1 MEKQHRLSLLRDETL
16 AMPLSSAQ
24 QGMWFAQQLNL
35 DANPKVFKITEYLQI
50 DGEVEVS
57 VLLNAF
63 QHTLKET
70 ESFQRI
76 FYTGKMGPLQQTV
89 VHQPYVIPVIDCSEA
104 ADPQQMA
111 RDWVENES
119 QSAWD
124 WDYDRL
130 FSLAVLKLSPTCFW
144 YFACAHHLIIDGFG
158 AQLLSSRVA
167 QVYSA
172 MMADEPIPECDFT
185 PLNKVLESE
194 ERYRT
199 SNAYQKDRQYWLDQM
214 AGMPT
219 PLSLCERRAVCTGIV
234 RRQSYLPEE
243 THQAL
248 RRLAADLGTPLPQLL
263 IALTALFLYRITGE
277 QDLLVG
283 CPMTGRSSKVAR
295 RYAGMMSNVLP
306 LRLAIDP
313 NGTLADLVEQVQGR
327 VLSMV
332 RHQNYRGEELSQEL
346 GLTKV
351 DDALV
356 LTHIN
361 ILPFEY
367 DMTFAGLPV
376 QANNVSLG
384 PLDDLSINVCDRGA
398 EQGLE
403 LCIDANRTLYDDAT
417 LDGHFQRLMHFYT
430 AVTKVSQQSSLA
442 DYPIMMRE
450 DLAQWQRWNDTVQ
463 DFGPHQPVFRLFEQ
477 QVEQTPHAI
486 ALSVEEGQLT
496 YDALNRRAN
505 QLAHYL
511 RERGVGPEVKV
522 AVCCDRSWD
531 WLIAMVAVWKAGG
544 AYVPIDPAYPMER
557 IDYIMQDCAPQFL
570 LSDGV
575 VSFEEQQSPVEVL
588 HMSEDEVLW
597 MFGSEENPSHEQ
609 YEANHLAYIIYTSGS
624 TGKPKGVM
632 VEHCTLTNL
641 VHWHNQAFA
650 VTSASVVSSVAGM
663 GFDATVWEVWP
674 ALCVGGELCAPK
686 LEVTRDPQ
694 QLLNWWV
701 NQPVQLS
708 FLPTPIAEL
717 AFAQNVAPAT
727 LKTLLVGGDKL
738 TRNAPPEAH
747 YELVNNYGPTETTV
761 VTTSG
766 SMTNADI
773 LHIGAPIANS
783 RIYVLDEQHKRV
795 PCGVTGEI
803 YIGGAGVA
811 RGYVNLPEQT
821 ASRFLPD
828 PFADLPYARMYRTGD
843 LARWCPDGTL
853 EYRGRNDSQV
863 KIRGFRI
870 ELGEIAHSVQACQGV
885 ELAVV
890 TVEKE
895 AQDQR
900 IIAYF
905 TVNQALESTPTPNA
919 LHQELAQTLPSYM
932 MPSAYVELAQ
942 MPLTANGKV
951 DYRALPKPTEG
962 AFIQRE
968 YEAPQGEVELRMA
981 QIWQHLLGVNRVGRQ
996 DNFFEL
1002 GGHSLLAVQLIDQL
1016 RQHGDELSI
1025 KALFTHPTLAQLA
1038 TQVNNSVL
1046 EPTVIESLD
1055 TDQPDVLEPSQHNEL
1070 TPLQKDILQHR
1081 LRAEQESEPLLA
1093 LHERYRHPD
1102 YLTQLVLPI
1111 RENGTQTPL
1120 FYFGDDDENQAW
1132 LEQLSIALDPRVPVY
1147 RLRCGEQVLPQLNTL
1162 QKLAEYYVLAI
1173 RQCQPQGPYQ
1183 LIGRGAA
1190 GMIAYEVATQLM
1202 GVDQEVR
1209 YLGLIDCWAAT
1220 TQAQQLRL
1228 SEHSPVS
1235 VVPLLNAHTGQA
1247 WIEHEYQIHRLPLS
1261 LNLFVS
1267 QATDST
1273 LGWEHYYAVTEL
1285 ALTIGSANAAYIT
1298 PNQVAEQLNRDLLD
1312 GTVVTGLPHYDP
1324 LIPLQTGY
1332 RDGDIAI
1339 CIPGGGDNVFAF
1351 IDLVEQMDNAM
1362 SVYGLQPRGLWG
1374 DLPAH
1379 TQVQAAAH
1387 CYLNAI
1393 LPLLVKDQ
1401 GTGEKTLGRKVH
1413 IIGHSFGGWV
1423 ALELTQLLEAKGVE
1437 VVELVMADT
1446 QPPQAVQRE
1455 YTDLEVIA
1463 YLAGLMEMHGVSLP
1477 MTWEI
1482 LETLEPAMRIEKVYQ
1497 QLVSKGVLPANT
1509 TPAQFAGIVRVF
1521 AANLRTG
1528 YQPEQWPAAPIKLL
1542 LSSQTSEAQLNSTKL
1557 GSEQTLWLKHLP
1569 KLEVAHSAVNHMQLL
1584 KKNHVHQLMELI
1596 HIKY

>member
-35 DANPKVFKITEYLQI
+35 EANPKVFKITEYLQI
-50 DGEVEVS
+50 DGEVDIA
-57 VLLNAF
+57 VLLDAF

-76 FYTGKMGPLQQTV
+76 FYPGQMGPLQQTI
-89 VHQPYVIPVIDCSEA
+89 VHQPYVIPVIDCSDA

-111 RDWVENES
+111 RDWVEQES
-119 QSAWD
+119 QRAWD

-172 MMADEPIPECDFT
+172 MMGKEPIPECDFT
-185 PLNKVLESE
+185 PLSKVLESE

-219 PLSLCERRAVCTGIV
+219 PLSLGERRAVCSGIV

-263 IALTALFLYRITGE
+263 IAITALFLYRITGE

-283 CPMTGRSSKVAR
+283 CPMTGRSSKAAR

-306 LRLAIDP
+306 LRLTIDP
-313 NGTLADLVEQVQGR
+313 SATLAELVEQVQAR

-346 GLTKV
+346 GLINV

-367 DMTFAGLPV
+367 DMTFGGLPV

-398 EQGLE
+398 EHGLE
-403 LCIDANRTLYDDAT
+403 LCIDANRALYDDVT

-430 AVTKVSQQSSLA
+430 TVTKVTQQSSLG

-450 DLAQWQRWNDTVQ
+450 DLAQWQSWNDTVQ

-477 QVEQTPHAI
+477 QVERTPHAI

-511 RERGVGPEVKV
+511 RQRGVGPEVKV

-531 WLIAMVAVWKAGG
+531 WLIALVAVWKAGG

-557 IDYIMQDCAPQFL
+557 IDYIVQDCAPQFL

-609 YEANHLAYIIYTSGS
+609 YAANHLAYIIYTSGS

-674 ALCVGGELCAPK
+674 ALCVGAELCAPK
-686 LEVTRDPQ
+686 LAVTRDPQ
-694 QLLNWWV
+694 QLLSWWV
-701 NQPVQLS
+701 NQPVQVS

-717 AFAQNVAPAT
+717 AFAQDVAPAT

-738 TRNAPPEAH
+738 TRHAPAKAH

-773 LHIGAPIANS
+773 LHIGKPIANS
-783 RIYVLDEQHKRV
+783 RIYVLDERQKRV

-811 RGYVNLPEQT
+811 RGYVNLSEQT

-828 PFADLPYARMYRTGD
+828 PFADLPHARMYRTGD

-870 ELGEIAHSVQACQGV
+870 ELGEIAHGVQACQGV

-890 TVEKE
+890 TVVNER
-895 AQDQR
+895 QDKR
-900 IIAYF
+900 IVAYY
-905 TVNQALESTPTPNA
+905 TVSQETGVVPTPNSI
-919 LHQELAQTLPSYM
+919 HQELSDTLPSYM

-968 YEAPQGEVELRMA
+968 YQAPQGDVELRLA
-981 QIWQHLLGVNRVGRQ
+981 QIWQHLLGVERVGRQ

-1002 GGHSLLAVQLIDQL
+1002 GGHSLLAVQLIEQL
-1016 RQHGDELSI
+1016 RQQGDELAI

-1038 TQVNNSVL
+1038 TQVNGAA
-1046 EPTVIESLD
+1046 IESNGAHH
-1055 TDQPDVLEPSQHNEL
+1055 DVEDELIELSHHDEL
-1070 TPLQKDILQHR
+1070 TPLQKDILQQR
-1081 LRAEQESEPLLA
+1081 TRAEQLAEPLFA

-1102 YLTQLVLPI
+1102 YLNQLISEV
-1111 RENGTQTPL
+1111 RRTGTQTPL
-1120 FYFGDDDENQAW
+1120 FYFGDEQENTAW
-1132 LEQLSIALDPRVPVY
+1132 VAQLKDAVDADIPLY
-1147 RLRCGEQVLPQLNTL
+1147 RILCGENVFAELNTI
-1162 QKLAEYYVLAI
+1162 QKLADYYVHAI
-1173 RQCQPQGPYQ
+1173 RQHQPQGPYR
-1183 LIGRGAA
+1183 LVGRGAA
-1190 GMIAYEVATQLM
+1190 GIIAYEVAAQLM
-1202 GVDQEVR
+1202 GIDQQVS

-1220 TQAQQLRL
+1220 THAQQLRL
-1228 SEHSPVS
+1228 IEHSPIS
-1235 VVPLLNAHTGQA
+1235 VVPLLDAQTGQA
-1247 WIEHEYQIHRLPLS
+1247 WIEHEYQIHRLPLT
-1261 LNLFVS
+1261 LHLFVS
-1267 QATDST
+1267 QADDST
-1273 LGWEHYYAVTEL
+1273 LGWENYYSASQLT
-1285 ALTIGSANAAYIT
+1285 LTISGEKSAYIT
-1298 PNQVAEQLNRDLLD
+1298 PEQVAKKLNRDLSAAHL
-1312 GTVVTGLPHYDP
+1312 TTEALHYDP
-1324 LIPLQTGY
+1324 LIPLQTGNP
-1332 RDGDIAI
+1332 DGDIAI

-1351 IDLVEQMDNAM
+1351 VDLVEQMDNTM
-1362 SVYGLQPRGLWG
+1362 TIVGLQPRGLWG

-1379 TQVQAAAH
+1379 TQVQAAAR
-1387 CYLNAI
+1387 CYLEAI
-1393 LPLLVKDQ
+1393 LPLMHGVKSVEDHDQ
-1401 GTGEKTLGRKVH
+1401 RRKVH

-1423 ALELTQLLEAKGVE
+1423 ALELTQLLEQEGIE
-1437 VVELVMADT
+1437 VAELVMADT

-1455 YTDLEVIA
+1455 YSDLEVIA
-1463 YLAGLMEMHGVSLP
+1463 YLAGLMEMHGITLP

-1482 LETLEPAMRIEKVYQ
+1482 LETLEPTQRIAKVYH
-1497 QLVSKGVLPANT
+1497 QLVSKGALPAT
-1509 TPAQFAGIVRVF
+1509 TTLDQFMGIVRVF

-1528 YQPEQWPAAPIKLL
+1528 YQPEQWPVAPIRLL
-1542 LSSQTSEAQLNSTKL
+1542 LSTQTSQAQFGSATPD
-1557 GSEQTLWLKHLP
+1557 SEQTLWLKHLP

-1584 KKNHVHQLMELI
+1584 KKRHVHQLMELI
-1596 HIKY
+1596 HSH